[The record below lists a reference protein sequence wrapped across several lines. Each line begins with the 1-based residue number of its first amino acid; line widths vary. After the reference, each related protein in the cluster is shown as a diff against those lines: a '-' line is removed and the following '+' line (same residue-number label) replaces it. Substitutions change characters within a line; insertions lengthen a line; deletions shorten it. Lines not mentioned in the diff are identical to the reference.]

1 MAGFSHQRE
10 NQNIFYIGRVFRE
23 STKGSVARKEILQ
36 IGAESIGSF
45 RKGKHIQNLRGT
57 GRNHFFTSS

>member
-1 MAGFSHQRE
+1 MAGFSHQKE

-36 IGAESIGSF
+36 IGAESIGVS
-45 RKGKHIQNLRGT
+45 GKETH
-57 GRNHFFTSS
+57 SKS